1 VNDDPFKKQQTPGT
15 EGGSIDKRYDPAIPF
30 ETPQMSAVKKQMF
43 SPALSMTGQSP
54 LAGNSE
60 SN

>member
-1 VNDDPFKKQQTPGT
+1 VNDDPFKKSQTPGT
-15 EGGSIDKRYDPAIPF
+15 EGGSIDKKYDPSMPF
-30 ETPQMSAVKKQMF
+30 ETASMSAVKKQMF
-43 SPALSMTGQSP
+43 SPAPSMTGQSP